1 MEDAKSMSPMFWA
14 VLLILLGIV
23 FLIIEGFVPSGGIL
37 FILAIACLVV
47 GVTMIFFAPE
57 SEGGGLFGGLVAI
70 AILLVVVP
78 TLVMLWLHYWPQ
90 TRFGRKFF
98 LPAPADQAAPVP
110 PASSVNESLL
120 GQIGQTLTDL
130 RPSGVTLIQ
139 GRRVDTQTEGIFVP
153 AGRWVRVVEVR
164 HGQIT
169 VRPLDERELRNLP
182 EDLTGHLG

>member
-1 MEDAKSMSPMFWA
+1 MSPVFWA

-37 FILAIACLVV
+37 FVLAVACLVI

-57 SEGGGLFGGLVAI
+57 SEGGGLLGGFIAI
-70 AILLVVVP
+70 AILLIVVP
-78 TLVMLWLHYWPQ
+78 TLVMVWLHYWPQ

-98 LPAPADQAAPVP
+98 LPAPAEQAAPVP
-110 PASSVNESLL
+110 PASLADESLL

-130 RPSGVTLIQ
+130 RPCGVTLIQ

-153 AGRWVRVVEVR
+153 AGRWVRVIDVR

-169 VRPLDERELRNLP
+169 VRPLDERELAGLP
-182 EDLTGHLG
+182 EDLTGPRS